1 MTEKTVSKHLINLE
15 KHFALTQ
22 PVLQK
27 ASKVFHE
34 LDQIEFD
41 LGLIDMEETTARKSS
56 WWPIVSLIGG
66 NSLVKGNFLSRYLG
80 SNLQSPAV
88 HTSTHKFTVLQ
99 HTPQTTQVT
108 LPGTALDVDYRLPF
122 YQISHKIEQQVKGEG
137 SKINGYLELKT
148 LNSDKLK
155 GKLFIDTPAFTT
167 AYHSPAQLL
176 LTQHVLDISDLVF
189 IFTDLFEAEEP
200 VSDELIESLIAH
212 QDANKLIYIIDRSDL
227 GLDAVKTNEA
237 INSWQKKLAQF
248 GLDTGEFIV
257 LSEAESRQDFG
268 GLAAIEQRMANV
280 ENDRSY
286 RVLHGLEKSIR
297 DVDNVIMPIVQTALV
312 QWKERANATTLII
325 MGFVVSVILF
335 AEITMGFLDLLLDP
349 LIGPLTLLGL
359 IVVLVPIHIFISKVH
374 AKFIIKQLNAQQ
386 QALSLTENL
395 GALFEKSLSFWRVL
409 LPVTEPVGSNRKTR
423 AKLTQLIEKTK
434 ELIQSLNDGF
444 SHIDEEESTFY
455 SRL

>member
-1 MTEKTVSKHLINLE
+1 MTEKIVSKYLINLE
-15 KHFALTQ
+15 KNFALTQ
-22 PVLQK
+22 PILQK

-41 LGLIDMEETTARKSS
+41 LGLIDMDETTARKSS
-56 WWPIVSLIGG
+56 WWPIISLIGG
-66 NSLVKGNFLSRYLG
+66 NSLSKNNFLHRYLE
-80 SNLQSPAV
+80 SSLPSPAV

-122 YQISHKIEQQVKGEG
+122 YQISHKIEQQIKGEG

-200 VSDELIESLIAH
+200 VSDALINSLIAH
-212 QDANKLIYIIDRSDL
+212 QDANKLIYIIDRSDM
-227 GLDAVKTNEA
+227 GLDAVKTNEV
-237 INSWQKKLAQF
+237 ITSWQKKLAQF

-257 LSEAESRQDFG
+257 LSETENTHDFG

-286 RVLHGLEKSIR
+286 RVLHALEKNIR
-297 DVDNVIMPIVQTALV
+297 DIEQVIMPMVQTALV

-325 MGFVVSVILF
+325 MGFIVSVILF
-335 AEITMGFLDLLLDP
+335 AEITMGFLDVLLDP

-359 IVVLVPIHIFISKVH
+359 IALLVPSHIFISKVH
-374 AKFIIKQLNAQQ
+374 AKFIIRQLNTQQ
-386 QALSLTENL
+386 QTLHLTENL
-395 GALFEKSLSFWRVL
+395 GALFEKSLSFWRIL

-423 AKLTQLIEKTK
+423 AKLNQLIEKTK

-444 SHIDEEESTFY
+444 SHINEEESTFY

>member
-66 NSLVKGNFLSRYLG
+66 NSTVKSNFLSRYLG
-80 SNLQSPAV
+80 STLQSPAV

-122 YQISHKIEQQVKGEG
+122 YQISHKIEQHIKGEG

-148 LNSDKLK
+148 LNTDKLK

-167 AYHSPAQLL
+167 SYHSPAQLL

-189 IFTDLFEAEEP
+189 IFTDLFAAEEP

-212 QDANKLIYIIDRSDL
+212 QDANKLIYIIDCSDM
-227 GLDAVKTNEA
+227 GYDAIKTNDI
-237 INSWQKKLAQF
+237 INSWQKKLAHF

-257 LSEAESRQDFG
+257 FSETENAQDFG

-286 RVLHGLEKSIR
+286 RVLHGLEQNIR
-297 DVDNVIMPIVQTALV
+297 DVENVIMPIVQTALV

-359 IVVLVPIHIFISKVH
+359 IAVLVPIHIFISKIH

-386 QALSLTENL
+386 QTLNLTENL
-395 GALFEKSLSFWRVL
+395 GALFEKSLSFWRIL

-423 AKLTQLIEKTK
+423 AKLNLLIEKTK

>member
-66 NSLVKGNFLSRYLG
+66 NSLVKSNFLSRYLG

-155 GKLFIDTPAFTT
+155 GKLFIDTPAFTS

-212 QDANKLIYIIDRSDL
+212 QDANKLIYIIDRSDT
-227 GLDAVKTNEA
+227 GLDAVKTNEV
-237 INSWQKKLAQF
+237 INSWQKKIAQF

-297 DVDNVIMPIVQTALV
+297 DVEHVIMPIVQTALV

-386 QALSLTENL
+386 QALDLTENL

-423 AKLTQLIEKTK
+423 AKLSQLIEKTK